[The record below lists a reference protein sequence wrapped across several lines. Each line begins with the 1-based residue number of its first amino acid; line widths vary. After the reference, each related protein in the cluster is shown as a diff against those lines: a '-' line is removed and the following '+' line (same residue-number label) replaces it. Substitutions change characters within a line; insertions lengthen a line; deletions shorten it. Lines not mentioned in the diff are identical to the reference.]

1 MDFAQLD
8 FHLGVI
14 GGSGGVIGGSS
25 GVIAGSGVVG
35 SCLGVDRDSLVGHIG
50 DITVIVVGGVLNVLG
65 SSVREGN
72 RVAAGNGT
80 VDIGGLGG
88 GELGLGI
95 VIGNTVLKSVGGG
108 LLFVVGRMRSGVGVS
123 GGGVGNHGGSVVH
136 NRGVVRSGRSMVHN
150 RGMVRGSGGVV
161 NNRCVVRGR
170 DVVGWGRGSM
180 VDRGNMVDWGCV
192 VGGGSGVVYH
202 RGVVRAGCMVGS

>member
-14 GGSGGVIGGSS
+14 GGSGGVISGSS
-25 GVIAGSGVVG
+25 SVISGSSGVVG
-35 SCLGVDRDSLVGHIG
+35 SSLGVDRDTLVGHIG

-65 SSVREGN
+65 SSVGKGN
-72 RVAAGNGT
+72 RVATGNGT
-80 VDIGGLGG
+80 VNIGGLGG
-88 GELGLGI
+88 GELGLGV
-95 VIGNTVLKSVGGG
+95 VISNTVLKSVGGG

-136 NRGVVRSGRSMVHN
+136 NRGVVRGGRSMVHN
-150 RGMVRGSGGVV
+150 RGVVRGSRG
-161 NNRCVVRGR
+161 VVRGR
-170 DVVGWGRGSM
+170 GVVGWGRGSM